1 VISLILI
8 LTASVVWQ
16 EDFAETSSVIQQLY
30 DYHVEII
37 QQDGRVRLKA
47 NPPFEG
53 FASAWMHIDREI
65 VFSDNDALVIR
76 VRGNEN
82 PVRVRYFFRKAECKE
97 YYAGESIITAGK
109 EWQDASIPLKHG
121 ALLSGTEFP
130 AALTP
135 GLNPIFFVFIE
146 NAAAGKFEIE
156 IDQISVIRHLPKAEE
171 R

>member
-8 LTASVVWQ
+8 LATSVVWQ
-16 EDFAETSSVIQQLY
+16 EDFAETSSAIQQLY

-37 QQDGRVRLKA
+37 YQDGRIRLKA

-53 FASAWMHIDREI
+53 FASTWLHVDSDI
-65 VFSDNDALVIR
+65 VFSDNDALEIR
-76 VRGNEN
+76 IKGNEN

-97 YYAGESIITAGK
+97 YYAGESIIIAGT
-109 EWQDASIPLKHG
+109 EWCDATIPLKG
-121 ALLSGTEFP
+121 AVLLSGTEFP

-135 GLNPIFFVFIE
+135 GLDPMFFVFIE
-146 NAAAGKFEIE
+146 NAAAGEFEIE
-156 IDQISVIRHLPKAEE
+156 IDQISVVRHLPKAEE